1 MESPRHSCLKLE
13 LPNPTE
19 LDEIELIFIK
29 ATWYDTHFDLSI
41 TNGLDSW
48 VCKVSEEDVRE
59 RAAQWDQPVAEY
71 IELAERYLG
80 FQQPGSV
87 YKFTD
92 AGNGQRRTLTCNGKE
107 GGWRELKGANRAE
120 LQLSW
125 TFEKEGTK
133 LEWRWKCQPSPNPKQ
148 TNSGILNFLMD
159 ANIRLSEEVV
169 RKTKSF
175 ERLKVETE
183 KCLAQSESFSNEKTE
198 FESAIYAKF
207 LSVLNSKKGKL
218 RELREQ
224 LVKAGGN
231 GGKSLEEDEESTE
244 KTDPFDEGSDSEVE
258 TVKSGIG
265 TSEDVQKGKSRGRKG
280 IALK

>member
-1 MESPRHSCLKLE
+1 MESPRHSCFKLE
-13 LPNPTE
+13 LPNPPE
-19 LDEIELIFIK
+19 PDKIEPIFIK

-41 TNGLDSW
+41 
-48 VCKVSEEDVRE
+48 R
-59 RAAQWDQPVAEY
+59 
-71 IELAERYLG
+71 
-80 FQQPGSV
+80 
-87 YKFTD
+87 
-92 AGNGQRRTLTCNGKE
+92 E

-125 TFEKEGTK
+125 TFEREGTK

-175 ERLKVETE
+175 ERLEVEIE

-198 FESAIYAKF
+198 FESAVYARF

-218 RELREQ
+218 RELGEQ
-224 LVKAGGN
+224 LVKAGVN
-231 GGKSLEEDEESTE
+231 GGKSPEEDKESTK
-244 KTDPFDEGSDSEVE
+244 KTDPFDEGSYNEVTTE
-258 TVKSGIG
+258 KSGTG
-265 TSEDVQKGKSRGRKG
+265 TSEDVQKGKSCSRKR

>member
-92 AGNGQRRTLTCNGKE
+92 AGNGQRR
-107 GGWRELKGANRAE
+107 
-120 LQLSW
+120 LSW